1 MFASDL
7 SFSKA
12 IMAGR
17 APRPDR
23 RQQERVYRVEVD
35 RPAPRRA
42 QQNGR

>member
-12 IMAGR
+12 VMAGR

-23 RQQERVYRVEVD
+23 RPQERVYRVETD

-42 QQNGR
+42 APGGR